1 MRRGVVGAG
10 TIWPVAFSQPGRMAV
25 TARIVMVVA
34 ARMSRR
40 FVVSGFM
47 VRDCSAVR
55 PEW

>member
-25 TARIVMVVA
+25 TARMAMVVA

-47 VRDCSAVR
+47 VPDCSAVR
-55 PEW
+55 AEW